1 MIKKRIIPFI
11 VVALLL
17 LTSISTFTYVI
28 NNYKSQNK
36 NTVISIQNVSSQGKS
51 KATIKDYEKLVKKYE
66 DFKDTSFCSELST
79 TSVNN
84 TKITPVLINHN
95 YLKYNNISYTDEG
108 ITNVM
113 EKEKSKTAVVS
124 KTFGK
129 KIAEGKSPIGKTF
142 KINNERYRITGVF
155 DDKKGTVNDFFKD
168 NKERVYINYT
178 STDNYEKEKLT
189 AVSCIDGSDSRRQF
203 YFLGFD
209 NFQRVNFDEKNLAVN
224 DFTAIISFIL
234 TIITS
239 VYLIRLWL
247 NNLGSTYRFIKEKH
261 SENYLGKF
269 ITSNLPSLIIRLII
283 FLILPLAI
291 FVLFYIALKDFHL
304 VYNYID
310 KENLFSISHMLNTL
324 SSTIQTETSTLMGG
338 NPYFLNLYNGTLVLG
353 VIFLPIILLLFFF
366 TYYLFNQVGKES
378 KVAMYL
384 ITASFIVITIISLI
398 VAFISDSS
406 FTFLQIIF
414 FITALFIAKCLKD
427 YFIRKD

>member
-17 LTSISTFTYVI
+17 ITSISTFTYVI

-36 NTVISIQNVSSQGKS
+36 NTVISIQNVASNGKS

-142 KINNERYRITGVF
+142 KINNERYRITGVY

-261 SENYLGKF
+261 NENYLCKF

-291 FVLFYIALKDFHL
+291 FVLCYIALKDFHL

>member
-17 LTSISTFTYVI
+17 LISISTFTYVI

-36 NTVISIQNVSSQGKS
+36 NTVISIQNVASNGKS
-51 KATIKDYEKLVKKYE
+51 KTTIKDYEKLVKKYE

-142 KINNERYRITGVF
+142 IMNDERYRITGVF

-178 STDNYEKEKLT
+178 SVSNYEKEKLT

-224 DFTAIISFIL
+224 DFTAIISLIL

-247 NNLGSTYRFIKEKH
+247 NNLDSTYRFIKEKH
-261 SENYLGKF
+261 NENYLCKF
-269 ITSNLPSLIIRLII
+269 IRNNIPSLILRLII

-291 FVLFYIALKDFHL
+291 FVLCYIALKDFHL

-398 VAFISDSS
+398 VAFASDSS

>member
-1 MIKKRIIPFI
+1 MSKTKIISFI

-51 KATIKDYEKLVKKYE
+51 KATVKDYEKLVKKYE

-79 TSVNN
+79 TTINN

-108 ITNVM
+108 ITIVM

-124 KTFGK
+124 KTFGN
-129 KIAEGKSPIGKTF
+129 KIADGKSPIGKTF
-142 KINNERYRITGVF
+142 KIDGERYRITGVY

-189 AVSCIDGSDSRRQF
+189 AVSCIDGSNSRSQF

-209 NFQRVNFDEKNLAVN
+209 NFQKVNFDEKNLAVN

-234 TIITS
+234 TVITS

-261 SENYLGKF
+261 NENYLCKF
-269 ITSNLPSLIIRLII
+269 IRNNIPSLILRLII

-291 FVLFYIALKDFHL
+291 FVLCYIALKDFHL

-324 SSTIQTETSTLMGG
+324 SSTIQTEHSTLMGG

-378 KVAMYL
+378 KGAMYL

-398 VAFISDSS
+398 VAFVSDSS

>member
-1 MIKKRIIPFI
+1 MSKTKIISFI

-28 NNYKSQNK
+28 NNYKNQNK

-79 TSVNN
+79 TTVNN

-155 DDKKGTVNDFFKD
+155 DDKKGTINDFFKD

-178 STDNYEKEKLT
+178 SVSNYEKEKLT

-224 DFTAIISFIL
+224 DFTAIISLIL

-269 ITSNLPSLIIRLII
+269 ITSNLPSLILRLII

-366 TYYLFNQVGKES
+366 TYYLFNQVGKEN

>member
-1 MIKKRIIPFI
+1 MSKTKIISFI

-17 LTSISTFTYVI
+17 ITSISTFTYVI

-36 NTVISIQNVSSQGKS
+36 NTVISIQNVASKGKS

-113 EKEKSKTAVVS
+113 EKGKSKTAVVS

-142 KINNERYRITGVF
+142 KINNERYRITGVY

-178 STDNYEKEKLT
+178 SVSNYEKEKLT

-224 DFTAIISFIL
+224 DFTAIISLIL

-261 SENYLGKF
+261 NENYLGKF
-269 ITSNLPSLIIRLII
+269 IRNNIPSLILRLII
-283 FLILPLAI
+283 SLILPLAI

-304 VYNYID
+304 VYNYLD

>member
-1 MIKKRIIPFI
+1 MMKKRIIPFI

-66 DFKDTSFCSELST
+66 DFKETSFCSELST
-79 TSVNN
+79 TTVNN

-108 ITNVM
+108 ITSVM
-113 EKEKSKTAVVS
+113 EKEKGKTAVVS

-142 KINNERYRITGVF
+142 KINNERYRITGVY
-155 DDKKGTVNDFFKD
+155 DDKKGTINDFFKD

-261 SENYLGKF
+261 NENYLCKF
-269 ITSNLPSLIIRLII
+269 IRNNIPSLILRLII

>member
-113 EKEKSKTAVVS
+113 EKGKSKTAVVS

-142 KINNERYRITGVF
+142 KINNERYRITGVY

-178 STDNYEKEKLT
+178 SVSNYEKEKLT

-209 NFQRVNFDEKNLAVN
+209 NFQRVNFDEKNLVVN
-224 DFTAIISFIL
+224 DFTAIISLIL

-261 SENYLGKF
+261 NENYLCKF
-269 ITSNLPSLIIRLII
+269 IRNNIPSLILRLII

-291 FVLFYIALKDFHL
+291 FVLCYIALKDFHL

-324 SSTIQTETSTLMGG
+324 SSTIQTENSTLMSG
-338 NPYFLNLYNGTLVLG
+338 NPYFINLYNGTLVLG

>member
-1 MIKKRIIPFI
+1 MSKTKIISFI

-36 NTVISIQNVSSQGKS
+36 NTVISIQNVASNGKS

-113 EKEKSKTAVVS
+113 EKGKSKTAVVS

-261 SENYLGKF
+261 NENYLGKF
-269 ITSNLPSLIIRLII
+269 ITSNLPSLILRLII

-291 FVLFYIALKDFHL
+291 FVLCYIALKDFHL

>member
-79 TSVNN
+79 TTVNN

-108 ITNVM
+108 ITNVI

-142 KINNERYRITGVF
+142 IMNDERYRITGVY

-224 DFTAIISFIL
+224 DFTAIISLIL

-269 ITSNLPSLIIRLII
+269 ITSNLPSLILRLII

-291 FVLFYIALKDFHL
+291 FVLCYIALKDFHL

-398 VAFISDSS
+398 VAFISGSS

-414 FITALFIAKCLKD
+414 FITALFITKCLKD

>member
-1 MIKKRIIPFI
+1 MSKTKIISFI

-17 LTSISTFTYVI
+17 ITSISTFTYVI

-36 NTVISIQNVSSQGKS
+36 NTVISIQNVASNGKS

-66 DFKDTSFCSELST
+66 DFKDTSFCSELSM

-142 KINNERYRITGVF
+142 KINNERYRITGVY

-178 STDNYEKEKLT
+178 SVSNYEKEKLT

-224 DFTAIISFIL
+224 DFTAIISLIL

-338 NPYFLNLYNGTLVLG
+338 NPYFLNLYNGTLVFG

>member
-1 MIKKRIIPFI
+1 MSKTKIISFI

-17 LTSISTFTYVI
+17 ITSISTFTYVI

-36 NTVISIQNVSSQGKS
+36 NTVISIQNVASKGKS

-79 TSVNN
+79 TTVNN

-129 KIAEGKSPIGKTF
+129 KIADGKSPIGKTF
-142 KINNERYRITGVF
+142 IMNDERYRITGVY

-224 DFTAIISFIL
+224 DFTAIISLIL

-261 SENYLGKF
+261 SENYLCKF
-269 ITSNLPSLIIRLII
+269 IRNNIPSLILRLII

-291 FVLFYIALKDFHL
+291 FVLFYIALKDFHF

-414 FITALFIAKCLKD
+414 FITSLFIAKCLKD

>member
-79 TSVNN
+79 TTVNN

-142 KINNERYRITGVF
+142 KINNERYRITGVY

>member
-36 NTVISIQNVSSQGKS
+36 NTVISIQNVASKGKS

-66 DFKDTSFCSELST
+66 DFKETSFCSELST
-79 TSVNN
+79 TTVNN

-178 STDNYEKEKLT
+178 CTDNYEKEKLT

-261 SENYLGKF
+261 NENYLGKF
-269 ITSNLPSLIIRLII
+269 IRNNIPSLILRLII

-291 FVLFYIALKDFHL
+291 FVLCYIALKDFHL

-398 VAFISDSS
+398 VAFASDSS

>member
-95 YLKYNNISYTDEG
+95 YLKYNNISYDNEG
-108 ITNVM
+108 ITEEM
-113 EKEKSKTAVVS
+113 EKGNSKTAVVS

-168 NKERVYINYT
+168 SKERVYINYT
-178 STDNYEKEKLT
+178 SVSNYEKEKLT

-261 SENYLGKF
+261 NENYLGKF

-291 FVLFYIALKDFHL
+291 FVLCYIALKDFHL

-398 VAFISDSS
+398 VAFASDSS

>member
-79 TSVNN
+79 TTVNN

-155 DDKKGTVNDFFKD
+155 DDKKGTINDFFKD

-209 NFQRVNFDEKNLAVN
+209 NFQRVNFDEKNLVVN
-224 DFTAIISFIL
+224 DFTTIISFIL

-261 SENYLGKF
+261 NENYLCKF
-269 ITSNLPSLIIRLII
+269 IRNNIPSLILRLII

-398 VAFISDSS
+398 VAFVSDSS

>member
-17 LTSISTFTYVI
+17 LASISTFTYVI

-36 NTVISIQNVSSQGKS
+36 NTVISIQNVYSQGKS

-79 TSVNN
+79 TTVKN

-142 KINNERYRITGVF
+142 IMNDERYRITGVY

-178 STDNYEKEKLT
+178 STDNYKKEKLT
-189 AVSCIDGSDSRRQF
+189 AISCVDGSNSRSQF

-209 NFQRVNFDEKNLAVN
+209 NFQKVNFDEKNLVVN

-234 TIITS
+234 TVITS

-247 NNLGSTYRFIKEKH
+247 NNLGLTYRFIKEKH

-269 ITSNLPSLIIRLII
+269 IRNNIPSLILRLII

-291 FVLFYIALKDFHL
+291 FVLCYIALKDFHL

-338 NPYFLNLYNGTLVLG
+338 NPYFLNLYNGTLILG

-378 KVAMYL
+378 KIAMYL
-384 ITASFIVITIISLI
+384 ITSSFIVITIISLI
-398 VAFISDSS
+398 VAFASDSS

>member
-11 VVALLL
+11 VVSLLL

-51 KATIKDYEKLVKKYE
+51 KATVKDYEKLVKKYE
-66 DFKDTSFCSELST
+66 DFKDTSFCSELSEAT
-79 TSVNN
+79 VNN

-108 ITNVM
+108 ITIVM

-124 KTFGK
+124 KTFGN
-129 KIAEGKSPIGKTF
+129 KIADGKSPIGKTF
-142 KINNERYRITGVF
+142 KIDGERYRITGVY

-189 AVSCIDGSDSRRQF
+189 AVSCVDGSNSRNQF

-209 NFQRVNFDEKNLAVN
+209 NFQKVNFDEKNLAVN

-234 TIITS
+234 TVITS

-261 SENYLGKF
+261 NENYLGKF
-269 ITSNLPSLIIRLII
+269 IRNNIPSLILRLII

-291 FVLFYIALKDFHL
+291 FVLCYIALKDFHL

-324 SSTIQTETSTLMGG
+324 SSTIQTEHSTLMGG

-398 VAFISDSS
+398 VAFVSDSS

>member
-17 LTSISTFTYVI
+17 ITSISTFTYVI

-36 NTVISIQNVSSQGKS
+36 NTVISIQNVASNGKS

-79 TSVNN
+79 TSINN

-142 KINNERYRITGVF
+142 KINNERYRITGVY

-224 DFTAIISFIL
+224 DFTAIISLIL

-261 SENYLGKF
+261 NENYLGKF
-269 ITSNLPSLIIRLII
+269 IRNNIPSLILRLII

-338 NPYFLNLYNGTLVLG
+338 NPYFINLYNGTLVLG

>member
-1 MIKKRIIPFI
+1 MIKKRIISFI

-17 LTSISTFTYVI
+17 ITSISTFTYVI

-36 NTVISIQNVSSQGKS
+36 NTVISIQNVASKGKS

-142 KINNERYRITGVF
+142 IMNDERYRITGVY

-189 AVSCIDGSDSRRQF
+189 AVSCIDGSDSKRQF

-224 DFTAIISFIL
+224 DFTAIISLIL

-261 SENYLGKF
+261 NENYLCKF
-269 ITSNLPSLIIRLII
+269 IRNNIPSLILRLII

-310 KENLFSISHMLNTL
+310 KENLFSISHMLNAL

-378 KVAMYL
+378 KVTMYL

-406 FTFLQIIF
+406 FTFLQILF

>member
-1 MIKKRIIPFI
+1 MSKTKIISFI

-36 NTVISIQNVSSQGKS
+36 NTVISIQNVASNGKS

-79 TSVNN
+79 TTVNN

-142 KINNERYRITGVF
+142 IMNDERYRITGVY

-224 DFTAIISFIL
+224 DFTAIISLIL

-261 SENYLGKF
+261 NENYLGKF
-269 ITSNLPSLIIRLII
+269 IRNNIPSLILRLII

-304 VYNYID
+304 VYNYLD

>member
-36 NTVISIQNVSSQGKS
+36 NTVISIQNVASNGKS

-142 KINNERYRITGVF
+142 KINNERYRITGVY

>member
-79 TSVNN
+79 TTVNN

-142 KINNERYRITGVF
+142 IMNDERYRITGVY

-178 STDNYEKEKLT
+178 SVSNYEKEKLT
-189 AVSCIDGSDSRRQF
+189 AVSCIDGNDSRRQF

-224 DFTAIISFIL
+224 DFTAIISLIL

-261 SENYLGKF
+261 NENYLCKF
-269 ITSNLPSLIIRLII
+269 IRNNIPSLILRLII

-291 FVLFYIALKDFHL
+291 FVLCYIALKDFHL

-398 VAFISDSS
+398 VAFISGSS

-414 FITALFIAKCLKD
+414 FITALFITKCLKD

>member
-1 MIKKRIIPFI
+1 MSKTKIISFI

-51 KATIKDYEKLVKKYE
+51 KATIKDYEKLVKKNE

-79 TSVNN
+79 TTVNN

-129 KIAEGKSPIGKTF
+129 KIAEGMSPIGKTF
-142 KINNERYRITGVF
+142 IMNDERYRITGVF

-178 STDNYEKEKLT
+178 SVSNYEKEKLT

-269 ITSNLPSLIIRLII
+269 ITSNIPSLILRLII

-366 TYYLFNQVGKES
+366 TYYLFNQVGKEN

>member
-36 NTVISIQNVSSQGKS
+36 NTVISIQNVASQGKS

-66 DFKDTSFCSELST
+66 DFKDTSFCSELSEAT
-79 TSVNN
+79 VNN

-108 ITNVM
+108 ITIVM

-124 KTFGK
+124 KNFGN
-129 KIAEGKSPIGKTF
+129 KIADGKSPIGKTF
-142 KINNERYRITGVF
+142 KIDGERYRITGVY

-189 AVSCIDGSDSRRQF
+189 AVSCVDGSNSRSQF

-209 NFQRVNFDEKNLAVN
+209 NFQKVNFDEKNLAVN

-234 TIITS
+234 TVITS

-261 SENYLGKF
+261 NENYLGKF

-291 FVLFYIALKDFHL
+291 FVLCYIALKDFHL

-324 SSTIQTETSTLMGG
+324 SSTIQTEHSTLMGG

-378 KVAMYL
+378 KGAMYL

-398 VAFISDSS
+398 VAFVSDSS

-414 FITALFIAKCLKD
+414 FVTALFIAKCLKD

>member
-36 NTVISIQNVSSQGKS
+36 NTVISIQNVASNGKS

-142 KINNERYRITGVF
+142 IMNDERHRITGVY
-155 DDKKGTVNDFFKD
+155 DDKKGTINDFFKD
-168 NKERVYINYT
+168 NKDRVYINYT
-178 STDNYEKEKLT
+178 SVSNYEKEKLT

-224 DFTAIISFIL
+224 DFTAIISLIL

-269 ITSNLPSLIIRLII
+269 IRNNIPSLIIRLII

-291 FVLFYIALKDFHL
+291 FVLCYIALKDFHL

-366 TYYLFNQVGKES
+366 TYYLFNQIGKES

>member
-1 MIKKRIIPFI
+1 MSKTKIISFI

-36 NTVISIQNVSSQGKS
+36 NTVISIQNVASQGKS
-51 KATIKDYEKLVKKYE
+51 KATVKDYEKLVKKYE
-66 DFKDTSFCSELST
+66 DFKDTSFCSELSEAT
-79 TSVNN
+79 VNN

-108 ITNVM
+108 ITIVM

-124 KTFGK
+124 KTFGN
-129 KIAEGKSPIGKTF
+129 KIADGKSPIGKTF
-142 KINNERYRITGVF
+142 KIDGERYRITGVY

-189 AVSCIDGSDSRRQF
+189 ALSCVDGSNSRNQF

-209 NFQRVNFDEKNLAVN
+209 NFQKVNFDEKNLAVN

-234 TIITS
+234 TVITS

-261 SENYLGKF
+261 NENYLGKF

-291 FVLFYIALKDFHL
+291 FVLCYIALKDFHL

-324 SSTIQTETSTLMGG
+324 SSTIQTEHSTLMGG

-398 VAFISDSS
+398 VAFVSDSS

>member
-36 NTVISIQNVSSQGKS
+36 NTVISIQNVASQGKS
-51 KATIKDYEKLVKKYE
+51 KATVKDYEKLVKQYE
-66 DFKDTSFCSELST
+66 DFKDTSFCSELSEAT
-79 TSVNN
+79 VNN

-108 ITNVM
+108 ITIVM

-124 KTFGK
+124 KTFGN
-129 KIAEGKSPIGKTF
+129 KIADGKSPIGKTF
-142 KINNERYRITGVF
+142 KIDGERYRITGVY

-189 AVSCIDGSDSRRQF
+189 AVSCVDGSNSRNQF

-209 NFQRVNFDEKNLAVN
+209 NFQKVNFDEKNLAVN

-234 TIITS
+234 TVITS

-247 NNLGSTYRFIKEKH
+247 NNLGSTYRIIKEKH

-283 FLILPLAI
+283 FLILPLTI
-291 FVLFYIALKDFHL
+291 FVLCYIALKDFHL

-324 SSTIQTETSTLMGG
+324 SSTIQTEHSTLMGG

-378 KVAMYL
+378 KGAMYL

-398 VAFISDSS
+398 VAFISGSS

>member
-1 MIKKRIIPFI
+1 MSKTKIIPFI

-17 LTSISTFTYVI
+17 ITSISTFTYVI

-36 NTVISIQNVSSQGKS
+36 NTVISIQNVASNGKS

-79 TSVNN
+79 TTVNN

-142 KINNERYRITGVF
+142 KINNERYRITGVY

-261 SENYLGKF
+261 NENYLCKF

-291 FVLFYIALKDFHL
+291 FVLCYIALKDFHL

>member
-1 MIKKRIIPFI
+1 MSKTKIISFI

-17 LTSISTFTYVI
+17 ITSISTFTYVI

-36 NTVISIQNVSSQGKS
+36 NTVISIQNVASNGKS

-142 KINNERYRITGVF
+142 KINNERYRITGVY

-261 SENYLGKF
+261 NENYLCKF

-291 FVLFYIALKDFHL
+291 FVLCYIALKDFHL

>member
-1 MIKKRIIPFI
+1 MSKTKIISFI

-51 KATIKDYEKLVKKYE
+51 KATVKDYEKLVKKYE

-79 TSVNN
+79 TTINN

-108 ITNVM
+108 ITIVM

-124 KTFGK
+124 KTFGN
-129 KIAEGKSPIGKTF
+129 KIADGKSPIGKTF
-142 KINNERYRITGVF
+142 KIDGERYRITGVY

-189 AVSCIDGSDSRRQF
+189 AVSCIDGSNSRSQF

-209 NFQRVNFDEKNLAVN
+209 NFQKVNFDEKNLAVN

-261 SENYLGKF
+261 NENYLCKF
-269 ITSNLPSLIIRLII
+269 IRNNIPSLILRLII

-291 FVLFYIALKDFHL
+291 FVLCYIALKDFHL

-324 SSTIQTETSTLMGG
+324 SSTIQTEHSTLMGG

-378 KVAMYL
+378 KGAMYL

-398 VAFISDSS
+398 VAFVSDSS

-414 FITALFIAKCLKD
+414 FVTALFIAKCLKD

>member
-36 NTVISIQNVSSQGKS
+36 NTVISIQNVASKGKS

-113 EKEKSKTAVVS
+113 EKGNSKTAVVS

-142 KINNERYRITGVF
+142 IMNDERYRITGVY
-155 DDKKGTVNDFFKD
+155 DDKKGTINDFFKD

-269 ITSNLPSLIIRLII
+269 IRNNTPSLILRLII

-398 VAFISDSS
+398 VAFASDSS

>member
-36 NTVISIQNVSSQGKS
+36 NTVISIQNVASKGKS

-66 DFKDTSFCSELST
+66 DFKETSFCSELST
-79 TSVNN
+79 TTVNN

-142 KINNERYRITGVF
+142 IMNDERYRITGVF

-178 STDNYEKEKLT
+178 SVSNYENEKLT

-261 SENYLGKF
+261 NENYLCKF
-269 ITSNLPSLIIRLII
+269 IGNNIPSLIIRLII

-384 ITASFIVITIISLI
+384 ITVSFIVITIISLI
-398 VAFISDSS
+398 VAFASDSS

>member
-1 MIKKRIIPFI
+1 MSKTKIISFI

-51 KATIKDYEKLVKKYE
+51 KSTIKDYEKLVKQYE
-66 DFKDTSFCSELST
+66 DFKDTSFCSELSEAT
-79 TSVNN
+79 VNN

-108 ITNVM
+108 ITIVM

-124 KTFGK
+124 KTFGN
-129 KIAEGKSPIGKTF
+129 KIADGKSPIGKTF
-142 KINNERYRITGVF
+142 KIDGERYRITGVY

-189 AVSCIDGSDSRRQF
+189 ALSCVDGSNSRNQF

-209 NFQRVNFDEKNLAVN
+209 NFQKVNFDEKNLAVN

-234 TIITS
+234 TVITS

-261 SENYLGKF
+261 NENYLGKF

-291 FVLFYIALKDFHL
+291 FVLCYIALKDFHL

-324 SSTIQTETSTLMGG
+324 SSTIQTEHSTLMGG

-378 KVAMYL
+378 KGAMYL

-398 VAFISDSS
+398 VAFVSDSS

-414 FITALFIAKCLKD
+414 FVTALFIAKCLKD

>member
-51 KATIKDYEKLVKKYE
+51 KATVKDYEKLVKKYE

-79 TSVNN
+79 TTINN

-108 ITNVM
+108 ITIVM

-124 KTFGK
+124 KTFGN
-129 KIAEGKSPIGKTF
+129 KIADGKSPIGKTF
-142 KINNERYRITGVF
+142 KIDGERYRITGVY

-189 AVSCIDGSDSRRQF
+189 AVSCIDGSNSRSQF

-209 NFQRVNFDEKNLAVN
+209 NFQKVNFDEKNLAVN

-234 TIITS
+234 TVITS

-291 FVLFYIALKDFHL
+291 FVLCYIALKDFHL

-324 SSTIQTETSTLMGG
+324 SSTIQTEHSTLMGG

-378 KVAMYL
+378 KGAMYL

-398 VAFISDSS
+398 VAFVSDSS

-414 FITALFIAKCLKD
+414 FVTALFIAKCLKD

>member
-66 DFKDTSFCSELST
+66 DFKDTSFCSELSEAT
-79 TSVNN
+79 VNN

-108 ITNVM
+108 ITIVM

-129 KIAEGKSPIGKTF
+129 KIADGKSPIGKTF
-142 KINNERYRITGVF
+142 KIDGERYRITGVY

-189 AVSCIDGSDSRRQF
+189 AVSCIDGSNSRSQF

-209 NFQRVNFDEKNLAVN
+209 NFQKVNFDEKNLAVN

-234 TIITS
+234 TVITS

-261 SENYLGKF
+261 NENYLGKF

-291 FVLFYIALKDFHL
+291 FVLCYIALKDFHL

-324 SSTIQTETSTLMGG
+324 SSTIQTEHSTLMGG

-378 KVAMYL
+378 KGAMYL

-398 VAFISDSS
+398 VAFVSDSS

>member
-1 MIKKRIIPFI
+1 MMKKRIIPFI

-79 TSVNN
+79 TTVNN

-168 NKERVYINYT
+168 SKERVYINYT
-178 STDNYEKEKLT
+178 SVSNYEKEKLT

-247 NNLGSTYRFIKEKH
+247 NNLSSTYRFIKEKH
-261 SENYLGKF
+261 NENYLCKF
-269 ITSNLPSLIIRLII
+269 ITSNLPSLILRLII

-291 FVLFYIALKDFHL
+291 FVLCYIALKDFHL

-398 VAFISDSS
+398 VAFVSDSS

>member
-51 KATIKDYEKLVKKYE
+51 KATVKDYEKLVKLYE
-66 DFKDTSFCSELST
+66 DFKDTSFCSELSEAT
-79 TSVNN
+79 VNN

-108 ITNVM
+108 ITIVM

-129 KIAEGKSPIGKTF
+129 KIADGKSPIGKTF
-142 KINNERYRITGVF
+142 KIDGERYRITGVY

-189 AVSCIDGSDSRRQF
+189 AVSCVDGSNSRSQF

-209 NFQRVNFDEKNLAVN
+209 NFQKVNFDEKNLAVN

-234 TIITS
+234 TVITS

-291 FVLFYIALKDFHL
+291 FVLCYIALKDFHL

-324 SSTIQTETSTLMGG
+324 SSTIQTEHSTLMCG

-378 KVAMYL
+378 KGAMHL

-398 VAFISDSS
+398 VAFVSDSS

-414 FITALFIAKCLKD
+414 FVTALFIAKCLKD